1 MVVVAAAAAAE
12 GGEEVG
18 VAQAVIWVQMMDF
31 IYSW

>member
-1 MVVVAAAAAAE
+1 MVVVVAAAE

-18 VAQAVIWVQMMDF
+18 VAQAVIWVQM

>member
-1 MVVVAAAAAAE
+1 MVVVAAAAE

-18 VAQAVIWVQMMDF
+18 VAQAVIWVQM